1 MIEDKYLPNGWNI
14 QTIENVGSKISSYPI
29 GDGDHGQIKPS
40 DYRDNGIPYIRVAD
54 MVNDRISLK
63 KLVYIPKE
71 IHERN
76 LKSELHPND
85 VIIAKTGATIG
96 KVAVIPRNIRVAN
109 TTASIGKITLDD
121 EKVMPK
127 YLLYFIKTKY
137 FTQQMWAVSKKSAQ
151 PGFNVKDIKKFK
163 IIVPPLPTQK
173 KIVAILDKAEKLKVW
188 RRDADELTD
197 ELLKST
203 FLEMFGDPVTNQN
216 GFKSG
221 TIADLVIKTQYGTS
235 KKANEIGEGMPIVRM
250 NNITYE
256 GKWDFSSLKYIEFD
270 ENDKEKYLVNNGE
283 LLFNRTNSK
292 ELVGKSAVYKEKEP
306 MAFAGYLIKIITDSP
321 ATSDFIAGHLN
332 SEFGKLYLLKMAK
345 SIVGMANINAQ
356 EVQNIPILIPPMELR
371 EKYAI
376 IVEQIEL
383 LRGFQKQSNMEIND
397 LYNSLLQKAFKGE
410 LVN

>member
-1 MIEDKYLPNGWNI
+1 MNGCKMINMTNFPNDWIIKPFTDCITNEASPNKLKIQKNKFKEYGKYPIIDQSVEFIAGYTDDSSKVYNGDLPIVIFGDHTRIFKFIKFPFALGADGTKILVPKTEYLNPKYFYYFLSGIN
-14 QTIENVGSKISSYPI
+14 IEN
-29 GDGDHGQIKPS
+29 HGYSRHYKF
-40 DYRDNGIPYIRVAD
+40 
-54 MVNDRISLK
+54 L
-63 KLVYIPKE
+63 KE
-71 IHERN
+71 I
-76 LKSELHPND
+76 KI
-85 VIIAKTGATIG
+85 VI
-96 KVAVIPRNIRVAN
+96 
-109 TTASIGKITLDD
+109 
-121 EKVMPK
+121 
-127 YLLYFIKTKY
+127 
-137 FTQQMWAVSKKSAQ
+137 
-151 PGFNVKDIKKFK
+151 
-163 IIVPPLPTQK
+163 PPLPTQK
-173 KIVAILDKAEKLKVW
+173 KIVAILEKAEKLKGW
-188 RRDADELTD
+188 RREADELTD

-203 FLEMFGDPVTNQN
+203 FLEMFGDPVKNQN
-216 GFKSG
+216 GFKLG

-235 KKANEIGEGMPIVRM
+235 KKANEVGKGMPIVRM

-306 MAFAGYLIKIITDSP
+306 MAFAGYLVKIITDSP

-356 EVQNIPILIPPMELR
+356 EVQKIPILIPPMELR

-397 LYNSLLQKAFKGE
+397 LSNYLMQKAFKGE

>member
-1 MIEDKYLPNGWNI
+1 MNEERNIPKGWEIKKLIDIAEIVRGVSYKGSDSEKEPREGYNPILRAGNINSSITYDDLTYVPEKYINKDQYLKPFDVLI
-14 QTIENVGSKISSYPI
+14 ATSSGSK
-29 GDGDHGQIKPS
+29 
-40 DYRDNGIPYIRVAD
+40 
-54 MVNDRISLK
+54 
-63 KLVYIPKE
+63 
-71 IHERN
+71 
-76 LKSELHPND
+76 
-85 VIIAKTGATIG
+85 
-96 KVAVIPRNIRVAN
+96 NIV
-109 TTASIGKITLDD
+109 G
-121 EKVMPK
+121 
-127 YLLYFIKTKY
+127 
-137 FTQQMWAVSKKSAQ
+137 KSAQ
-151 PGFNVKDIKKFK
+151 INEERRIAFGAFCCVARPHSIEPKFLNFYFQSKIYKHFVKRTLRGANINNLRISEIRNLDIQ
-163 IIVPPLPTQK
+163 IPPLSTQK
-173 KIVAILDKAEKLKVW
+173 KIVAILEKADKLKGW
-188 RRDADELTD
+188 RREADELTD
-197 ELLKST
+197 EFLKNT
-203 FLEMFGDPVTNQN
+203 FLEIFGDPVTNQN

-356 EVQNIPILIPPMELR
+356 EVQKIPILIPPMELR